1 MENKKVIIN
10 VGRQLGAGGVE
21 IAKMLAYTFHASF
34 YDKEL
39 LSLAAQESGFSP
51 RFFEE
56 NDEQRGFLR
65 ALFHLHTSHLS
76 DNSFYPSDFT
86 QERLFEFQCAAIRK
100 AADAGSCVFV
110 GRCADYVLRD
120 RHDIVNIFIT
130 ANYSDRLLRICER
143 RECDEETA
151 KKLIN
156 KIENQRSSYYNY
168 YTGKKWG
175 YADSYDL
182 CVNSSRLGLEGTAAY
197 IEQFVNRWYGIERY
211 NDTVEE

>member
-120 RHDIVNIFIT
+120 FPRVVNIFVT
-130 ANYSDRLLRICER
+130 ASMEARAKLFMQEKNVGYEEAVKRIQY
-143 RECDEETA
+143 
-151 KKLIN
+151 
-156 KIENQRSSYYNY
+156 IENRRASYYNY

-175 YADSYDL
+175 HAASYDL
-182 CVNSSRLGLEGTAAY
+182 CIDSSLLGADQTARLIAEF
-197 IEQFVNRWYGIERY
+197 IHKRFEI
-211 NDTVEE
+211 

>member
-51 RFFEE
+51 HFFEE

-65 ALFHLHTSHLS
+65 SLFHLHTAHLS

-120 RHDIVNIFIT
+120 RHDTVNIFIT
-130 ANYSDRLLRICER
+130 ANLEDRLKRICDRQGLLHGADARHPSKDCRLFGDCALYASQSSGKGES
-143 RECDEETA
+143 CDFG
-151 KKLIN
+151 
-156 KIENQRSSYYNY
+156 S
-168 YTGKKWG
+168 
-175 YADSYDL
+175 
-182 CVNSSRLGLEGTAAY
+182 C
-197 IEQFVNRWYGIERY
+197 
-211 NDTVEE
+211 